1 MIALLISIL
10 SSSTL
15 MVIFKYFT
23 KYKVNNFQAIT
34 VNYFVAATLGFTL
47 SPVEF
52 NPQHIINSS
61 WLPSAIIIGCIFISM
76 FYLMAVSSQKVGVAI
91 TSVANKMSLAI
102 PVIAGVVLYQE
113 SLEGLKLLGVV
124 GAILSVALVTY
135 PKKGIKGDKKYFIL
149 PAIIFLGS
157 GFLDTFFKYVE
168 TYQIHPSEIAL
179 FSASL
184 FLVAF
189 ITGLIILSYKYL
201 NNSIDIDTRSIV
213 GGVFLGIPNYFSIHF
228 LLIALNLPHLE
239 STVVFPL
246 NNTGIVVLSTILA
259 IILFSEKLSKLNW
272 VGIVLAIASIIL
284 IATV

>member
-1 MIALLISIL
+1 MIALLLSIL

-23 KYKVNNFQAIT
+23 KYNVNNFQAIT
-34 VNYFVAATLGFTL
+34 VNYFVAAALGFSL
-47 SPVEF
+47 SPISFSAEK
-52 NPQHIINSS
+52 ILISS

-76 FYLMAVSSQKVGVAI
+76 FYLMAISSQKVGVAI

-113 SLEGLKLLGVV
+113 SLAGLKLVGVV
-124 GAILSVALVTY
+124 GAVVSVALVTY
-135 PKKGIKGDKKYFIL
+135 PKAGIKANKKHLIL
-149 PAIIFLGS
+149 PVIIFLGS

-168 TYQIHPSEIAL
+168 TYQIHPTEIAL

-189 ITGLIILSYKYL
+189 ITGLTILVFNYFRKSVK
-201 NNSIDIDTRSIV
+201 IDSRSIV
-213 GGVFLGIPNYFSIHF
+213 GGIFLGIPNYFSIHF

-272 VGIVLAIASIIL
+272 AGIVLALASIIL
-284 IATV
+284 IAAI